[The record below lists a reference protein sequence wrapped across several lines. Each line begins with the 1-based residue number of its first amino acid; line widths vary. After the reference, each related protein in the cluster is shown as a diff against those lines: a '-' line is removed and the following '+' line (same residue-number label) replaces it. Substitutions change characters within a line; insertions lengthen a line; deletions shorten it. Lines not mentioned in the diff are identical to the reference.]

1 MGQLFIKRLTFTFLL
16 AACSLALAFKVQAI
30 DVHVAEDR
38 GHQSH
43 QRHSDDLLLLLRHKI
58 ALQKLQKL
66 QKLQHK
72 AVSNTLNSTIQVQ
85 SKHLRKVMPILKRY
99 MATPKSYYLTSD
111 MYHESLENRAAMLAD
126 FSDILIQYQKQLVSA
141 P

>member
-16 AACSLALAFKVQAI
+16 AACSLVLAFKAQAI
-30 DVHVAEDR
+30 DEHVAEDK

-43 QRHSDDLLLLLRHKI
+43 QGHSDDLLLLLRHKI
-58 ALQKLQKL
+58 ALQKLQ
-66 QKLQHK
+66 QQ
-72 AVSNTLNSTIQVQ
+72 AVSNTLDNTAQLQ

-99 MATPKSYYLTSD
+99 MATPKSYYLNSD

-126 FSDILIQYQKQLVSA
+126 FSDILIQYQKQLVSI